1 MPTDKKAKQ
10 TDRKT
15 SNWVTD
21 AQAERKIQTERQIG
35 TARINKTA
43 ETVDRKTDRQND
55 TKTNRQTYRQRAR
68 QKKYTD
74 RNIDR

>member
-21 AQAERKIQTERQIG
+21 AQAEKKTERQIG
-35 TARINKTA
+35 TTHRNKDA
-43 ETVDRKTDRQND
+43 ETEDR
-55 TKTNRQTYRQRAR
+55 
-68 QKKYTD
+68 
-74 RNIDR
+74 